1 MPAAASGRLSG
12 LLFGRRVL
20 GMITEGI
27 TAWHSVLPVF
37 LPVFLP
43 TALTLAAVGR
53 RISQLAYG
61 IEQVK
66 VFLREPEVAPLPFG
80 EFVTR
85 FHDRGLLP
93 VSESAA
99 KLKTDEAK

>member
-27 TAWHSVLPVF
+27 TTWHSV

-61 IEQVK
+61 IEQIK

-80 EFVTR
+80 EFVAR

>member
-1 MPAAASGRLSG
+1 
-12 LLFGRRVL
+12 
-20 GMITEGI
+20 MITEGI
-27 TAWHSVLPVF
+27 TAWNSV

-43 TALTLAAVGR
+43 TALTLTAVGR

-61 IEQVK
+61 IEHVK

-80 EFVTR
+80 EFVAR